1 MGARSINLALRL
13 RLARRPSVIRLEFGA
28 AGGSSFGASS
38 VAWKMHA
45 PDADRVCVKHGAAS
59 LFYVYRV
66 RGGIHTLKDL
76 SAGDADGGTE
86 GAGAGRDG
94 RGETLNKYGF
104 ILRRTKEI
112 DNL

>member
-45 PDADRVCVKHGAAS
+45 PDADRVCVKYGAAS
-59 LFYVYRV
+59 HFFPRPPHPHPSL
-66 RGGIHTLKDL
+66 L
-76 SAGDADGGTE
+76 SRSFMRTVPRARATGDTDTCE
-86 GAGAGRDG
+86 AGA
-94 RGETLNKYGF
+94 KF
-104 ILRRTKEI
+104 
-112 DNL
+112 

>member
-1 MGARSINLALRL
+1 
-13 RLARRPSVIRLEFGA
+13 
-28 AGGSSFGASS
+28 
-38 VAWKMHA
+38 MHA

-94 RGETLNKYGF
+94 RGEMLNKYTETNEGNRQPMKTSRMT
-104 ILRRTKEI
+104 II
-112 DNL
+112 NPVMNN